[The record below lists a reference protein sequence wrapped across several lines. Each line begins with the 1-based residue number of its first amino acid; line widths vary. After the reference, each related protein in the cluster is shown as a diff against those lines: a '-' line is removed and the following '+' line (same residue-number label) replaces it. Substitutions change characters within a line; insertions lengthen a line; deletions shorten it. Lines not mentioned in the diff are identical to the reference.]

1 MRDSLGKIRIPPQ
14 RRRAIEIPSANMAD
28 SLGLLFDVTPLKTN
42 QDSGVY
48 RVSDWHTKR
57 CIYSI
62 SHSDAFTIRRSKTQS
77 QNGEPLVFVHRY
89 LRGGLRGRSGDTN
102 IDRKPGAIYIL
113 DQACDVECVQDSSLM
128 QCLFLPKVAIGYDV
142 DTHPKLIKIPAHHGL
157 GRTLDGLF
165 DQTFHG
171 LLSENSVDE
180 TLIDRFCACLDMA
193 INEDHPSGDV
203 RRHARDAVADQIC
216 SYVEQNLD
224 QWNLSVDTILK
235 NFGVSRASLY
245 RMFENQ
251 GGVRQYI
258 NNRRLLRAVMDIS
271 ARPIKRGKISEA
283 AERWGFSSSAS
294 FNRAVRREFGV
305 PPGDLVNV
313 PVLDRQTKV
322 VGQDLHRF
330 RNRSDCSVDDLRN
343 QLMRLRA

>member
-1 MRDSLGKIRIPPQ
+1 MRDSLGKIQIPPQ
-14 RRRAIEIPSANMAD
+14 RRRVIEIPSANMGD
-28 SLGLLFDVTPLKTN
+28 SLGLLFDVNPLKTDH
-42 QDSGVY
+42 DSGVY
-48 RVSDWHTKR
+48 RISDWHTER

-62 SHSDAFTIRRSKTQS
+62 SHSDAFTIRRNKIQS

-113 DQACDVECVQDSSLM
+113 DQACKVECVQDSSLI

-142 DTHPKLIKIPAHHGL
+142 DTHPKLIKIPVHHGL

-165 DQTFHG
+165 DQTFRG
-171 LLSENSVDE
+171 LLSDNSVEE
-180 TLIDRFCACLDMA
+180 TLIDRLCACLNMA
-193 INEDHPSGDV
+193 INENSPRGDV
-203 RRHARDAVADQIC
+203 RRHARDAVADQIR

-224 QWNLSVDTILK
+224 QWNLSVETILE
-235 NFGVSRASLY
+235 NFGASRASLY

-258 NNRRLLRAVMDIS
+258 NHRRLLRAVMDIS
-271 ARPIKRGKISEA
+271 ARPIKRGKIAEA

-313 PVLDRQTKV
+313 PLLDWQTKV
-322 VGQDLHRF
+322 TGHDLRGF
-330 RNRSDCSVDDLRN
+330 RNRSDRSVDNLRT